1 MHNHNNICSRKLCKT
16 CCLSEQLNLHCER
29 CNLDLLYFST
39 RRCFLWRSVYWNGWS
54 SFPNGKRPAGNLNH
68 HEHKLLQSFIALQL
82 HHEVKVANYR
92 VNYFFL
98 FLSFFPLFFS
108 GCSFYIW
115 HDKRTAPWSLS
126 IRHVFSH
133 IKLNSEYF
141 LALRLLLAQLH
152 NLITHKKKYCQS
164 NKNVTS

>member
-1 MHNHNNICSRKLCKT
+1 MCITIITFVLENCKT

-29 CNLDLLYFST
+29 CKLDLLYFST

-54 SFPNGKRPAGNLNH
+54 SFPDGKRPAGNLNH

-98 FLSFFPLFFS
+98 FLSFPPPFS
-108 GCSFYIW
+108 FQ
-115 HDKRTAPWSLS
+115 AALS
-126 IRHVFSH
+126 IFGMISGPLLGLYLLGMFFRTS
-133 IKLNSEYF
+133 NSIVSISLPSDFY
-141 LALRLLLAQLH
+141 
-152 NLITHKKKYCQS
+152 
-164 NKNVTS
+164 